1 MPGGDLAAKKRC
13 TPFIVVPILL
23 LLVLHVYADRSSVTT
38 TPAVPAAVTTSL
50 TLSPVPSPLA
60 HAATLPA
67 HVTSGTA
74 TTGTFATREIPV
86 NISAAHA
93 TGNLNS
99 ASSPPDAD
107 TFPG

>member
-1 MPGGDLAAKKRC
+1 MKKRC
-13 TPFIVVPILL
+13 TPFIIFPI
-23 LLVLHVYADRSSVTT
+23 LLVLHVYADRSSVTNT
-38 TPAVPAAVTTSL
+38 TAVPAAVNTTL

-60 HAATLPA
+60 NAATLPA
-67 HVTSGTA
+67 NVTAGTA
-74 TTGTFATREIPV
+74 TTGTFATSEIPV

-93 TGNLNS
+93 TGNLSS